1 MSTPQSWVTL
11 TDLGRRYGLS
21 AVSCGRVLSE
31 AGLRD
36 ADGLPNERAI
46 REGMAFRRPEAN
58 ANRSSLW
65 HAERCASLFNG
76 LGVRPLD
83 DTRLVQQWAE
93 LLAALAEGSEA
104 ISTTPDQMAEDL
116 PGHLVPAVNDRLQLL
131 GVTYRLITSSTSGSA
146 VGVVGRE
153 RATPSARAAPGRV
166 SRAAP
171 VAASTIETGTGER
184 VMGGNGFCSIPSQG
198 CRLREPSMEIG

>member
-1 MSTPQSWVTL
+1 MQPSQPWVTL

-21 AVSCGRVLSE
+21 AVSCGRLLSE

-36 ADGLPNERAI
+36 ADGLPNERAL
-46 REGMAFRRPEAN
+46 REGVAFRRPEAN

-65 HAERCASLFNG
+65 HAERCGRLFDG
-76 LGVRPLD
+76 LGVQPLD
-83 DTRLVQQWAE
+83 DSRLVQQWAD

-131 GVTYRLITSSTSGSA
+131 GVTYRLPGLRTAEPGSCDSRTASSRTSRTRGKTASPPHRGSE
-146 VGVVGRE
+146 G
-153 RATPSARAAPGRV
+153 
-166 SRAAP
+166 
-171 VAASTIETGTGER
+171 
-184 VMGGNGFCSIPSQG
+184 
-198 CRLREPSMEIG
+198 

>member
-1 MSTPQSWVTL
+1 MQAPQPWVTL

-21 AVSCGRVLSE
+21 AVGCGRLLSE

-36 ADGLPNERAI
+36 ADGLPNERAVA
-46 REGMAFRRPEAN
+46 EGVAFRRPEAN

-65 HAERCASLFNG
+65 HAERCGRLIEDRG
-76 LGVRPLD
+76 IKPLD
-83 DTRLVQQWAE
+83 DSRLVQQWAE

-131 GVTYRLITSSTSGSA
+131 GVDYRLPALRTAESGSCDSRIA
-146 VGVVGRE
+146 SSRTSHTRGK
-153 RATPSARAAPGRV
+153 TPSPRHRGSAG
-166 SRAAP
+166 
-171 VAASTIETGTGER
+171 
-184 VMGGNGFCSIPSQG
+184 
-198 CRLREPSMEIG
+198 

>member
-131 GVTYRLITSSTSGSA
+131 GVTYRLPGLRTTEPGSCDSRTASSRSSRTHARTGSPPHRGSA
-146 VGVVGRE
+146 G
-153 RATPSARAAPGRV
+153 
-166 SRAAP
+166 
-171 VAASTIETGTGER
+171 
-184 VMGGNGFCSIPSQG
+184 
-198 CRLREPSMEIG
+198 

>member
-1 MSTPQSWVTL
+1 MQSPQPWVTL

-21 AVSCGRVLSE
+21 AVGCGRLLSE

-46 REGMAFRRPEAN
+46 TEGVAFRRPEAN

-65 HAERCASLFNG
+65 HAERCGRLIEDRG
-76 LGVRPLD
+76 IKPLD
-83 DTRLVQQWAE
+83 DSRLVQQWAE

-116 PGHLVPAVNDRLQLL
+116 PGHLVPAVNDRLQWL
-131 GVTYRLITSSTSGSA
+131 GVDYRLPALRTAESGSCDSRTA
-146 VGVVGRE
+146 SSRTSHTRGK
-153 RATPSARAAPGRV
+153 TPSPRHRGSAG
-166 SRAAP
+166 
-171 VAASTIETGTGER
+171 
-184 VMGGNGFCSIPSQG
+184 
-198 CRLREPSMEIG
+198 

>member
-1 MSTPQSWVTL
+1 MQPSTPWVTL

-21 AVSCGRVLSE
+21 AVGCGRLLSE

-36 ADGLPNERAI
+36 ADGLPNERAVD
-46 REGMAFRRPEAN
+46 EGLAFRRPEAN

-65 HAERCASLFNG
+65 HAERCGRLFDN
-76 LGVRPLD
+76 LGVLPLAGQPLGLQPLD
-83 DTRLVQQWAE
+83 DNRLVQQWAD

-131 GVTYRLITSSTSGSA
+131 GVAYRLPGLRTAEPGSCDSRTASSRTSRTRGKTGSPPHRGSA
-146 VGVVGRE
+146 G
-153 RATPSARAAPGRV
+153 
-166 SRAAP
+166 
-171 VAASTIETGTGER
+171 
-184 VMGGNGFCSIPSQG
+184 
-198 CRLREPSMEIG
+198 

>member
-1 MSTPQSWVTL
+1 MQAPQPWVTL

-21 AVSCGRVLSE
+21 AVGCGRLLSE

-65 HAERCASLFNG
+65 HAERCGRLFDN
-76 LGVRPLD
+76 LGVQPLGIEPLGLQPLD
-83 DTRLVQQWAE
+83 DNRLVQQWAD

-104 ISTTPDQMAEDL
+104 ITTTPDQMAEDL
-116 PGHLVPAVNDRLQLL
+116 PGHLVPAVNDRLQWL
-131 GVTYRLITSSTSGSA
+131 GVDYRLPALRTAESGSCDSRIA
-146 VGVVGRE
+146 SSRTSHTRGK
-153 RATPSARAAPGRV
+153 TPSPRHRGSAG
-166 SRAAP
+166 
-171 VAASTIETGTGER
+171 
-184 VMGGNGFCSIPSQG
+184 
-198 CRLREPSMEIG
+198 

>member
-1 MSTPQSWVTL
+1 MQPSQPWVTL

-21 AVSCGRVLSE
+21 AVSCGRLLSE

-36 ADGLPNERAI
+36 ADGLPNERAL
-46 REGMAFRRPEAN
+46 REGVAFRRPEAN

-65 HAERCASLFNG
+65 HAERCGRLFDG
-76 LGVRPLD
+76 LGVQPLD
-83 DTRLVQQWAE
+83 DSRLVQQWAD

-131 GVTYRLITSSTSGSA
+131 GVTYRLPGLRRAEPGSCDSRTASSRTSRTRGKTASPPHRGSE
-146 VGVVGRE
+146 G
-153 RATPSARAAPGRV
+153 
-166 SRAAP
+166 
-171 VAASTIETGTGER
+171 
-184 VMGGNGFCSIPSQG
+184 
-198 CRLREPSMEIG
+198 

>member
-1 MSTPQSWVTL
+1 MAKIPSQPIQPWLTL

-21 AVSCGRVLSE
+21 AVSCGRLLSE

-36 ADGLPNERAI
+36 ADGLPNERAL
-46 REGMAFRRPEAN
+46 REGVAFRRPEAN

-65 HAERCASLFNG
+65 HAERCGRLFDG
-76 LGVRPLD
+76 LGVQPLD
-83 DTRLVQQWAE
+83 DSRLVQQWAE

-131 GVTYRLITSSTSGSA
+131 GVTYRLPGLRTAEPGSCDSRTASSRTSRTRGKTASPPHRGSE
-146 VGVVGRE
+146 G
-153 RATPSARAAPGRV
+153 
-166 SRAAP
+166 
-171 VAASTIETGTGER
+171 
-184 VMGGNGFCSIPSQG
+184 
-198 CRLREPSMEIG
+198 